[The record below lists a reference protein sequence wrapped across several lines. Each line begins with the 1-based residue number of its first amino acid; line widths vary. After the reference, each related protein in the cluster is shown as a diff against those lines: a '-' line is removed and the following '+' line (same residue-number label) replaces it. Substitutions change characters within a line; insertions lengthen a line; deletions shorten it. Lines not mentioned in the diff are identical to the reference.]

1 MGKKL
6 EVSFCASKYE
16 IKMLNMLIKIKED
29 LKLCQ
34 RASQIRKREQTELEI
49 RRSNSTC
56 GKDTI

>member
-6 EVSFCASKYE
+6 EVSFCTFKYE

-34 RASQIRKREQTELEI
+34 RASQI
-49 RRSNSTC
+49 
-56 GKDTI
+56 